1 MYLLLADDNP
11 VTLQF
16 LAEAVRQLGHR
27 SAVASDGTAAL
38 ALARREHFDLLLL
51 DLQMPGLDGKAVL
64 RQLRGDSQA
73 RCQHS
78 PALATTAETGPA
90 LARQLI
96 ADGFAAVLAKP
107 LDLATLERA
116 LQGWHSFH
124 GMLAEDL
131 EEYAALPLLDDDA
144 AIARLG
150 TRETVQAL
158 RRLFALELLALPA
171 ELDDGLAAANRAG
184 QLRER
189 LHRLL
194 ASAGFCGAAR
204 LERAIRDLRKQIE
217 RDAALTAEHLREL
230 REVTAAT
237 LGVLEDGPAA

>member
-16 LAEAVRQLGHR
+16 LAEAVHQLGHQ
-27 SAVASDGTAAL
+27 SAVASDGIAAL
-38 ALARREHFDLLLL
+38 ALARQRHFDLLLL
-51 DLQMPGLDGKAVL
+51 DLNMPGLDGRAVL

-78 PALATTAETGPA
+78 PAMATTAEAGPS

-107 LDLATLERA
+107 LDLATLDRA
-116 LQGWHSFH
+116 LQGWHSFQ
-124 GMLAEDL
+124 GKLAEDI
-131 EEYAALPLLDDDA
+131 EDYADAPLLDDEVA
-144 AIARLG
+144 ARRLG
-150 TRETVQAL
+150 GPETAQAL
-158 RRLFALELLALPA
+158 RRLFALELLALPQ
-171 ELDDGLAAANRAG
+171 ELDDCLAAPDRVG
-184 QLRER
+184 VLRER

-194 ASAGFCGAAR
+194 ASAGFCGATR
-204 LERAIRDLRKQIE
+204 LERTIRDLRRQID
-217 RDAALTAEHLREL
+217 RDPALTAEQLHEL

-237 LGVLEDGPAA
+237 LAMLEPVSSA